1 MAGWLKRES
10 EWSGVKGCPDTTL
23 REAQIENNGDE
34 KVEWSFTEFLKAFLE
49 EVYGVSCLRP
59 LPPVIGE
66 GQIVDLLK
74 LQIGVRKR
82 GGYCSVSRNGLWS
95 SVAADCGLD
104 LRFSAALK
112 LVYVKYLDTLDRW
125 LRKIEN
131 YKGGG
136 GSGIEERYLSFCRFF
151 MQLELDPKVFV
162 SGIAS
167 KVEEDDEFVQLKKK
181 EFGVANEIMGF
192 GELNKDV
199 KSVDDKS
206 SNANEGTDDVN
217 IDEGGG
223 DDDLQMNEDP
233 LSKKRKRECSMGML
247 NWIRNVAK
255 DPGGPAIEALPERQ
269 KWKCY
274 PNELQWKQVLLV
286 REAMLLKKNVDA
298 GSQQSDLQKK
308 QKMHPSMYDDG
319 QCGSERL
326 RCSQRLI
333 SSKDSSRKARE
344 RGGTES
350 SSSGSQSDEDK
361 QSDSTAD
368 SPTYLSNSRK
378 KRIPIGPQYQ
388 ADLPEYEGVDYDS
401 ESKWFG
407 TKFWPLDKSEQ
418 MKKNLIERDRIGK
431 GRQDSC
437 GCQFVGSVD
446 CVRFHVKEKRLK
458 VKLELGSAFYL
469 WKLDAMGEDVAF
481 SWTKE
486 DQNKFKHIVQSN
498 PLSSEKYFWV
508 ELFKNFPKKGR
519 EALVSY
525 YFNVFLLQRRGI
537 QNRTSPTI
545 INSDDEESEYGPIAN
560 RFGAGSIFCSPK
572 KPHSNSR

>member
-1 MAGWLKRES
+1 M
-10 EWSGVKGCPDTTL
+10 
-23 REAQIENNGDE
+23 
-34 KVEWSFTEFLKAFLE
+34 E

-66 GQIVDLLK
+66 GQTVDLLK

-82 GGYCSVSRNGLWS
+82 GGYCSVSRDGLWS

-112 LVYVKYLDTLDRW
+112 LVYAKYLDTLDRW
-125 LRKIEN
+125 LRKIEK

-136 GSGIEERYLSFCRFF
+136 GSGIEERYLGFCRFL
-151 MQLELDPKVFV
+151 MELESDSKVFI
-162 SGIAS
+162 SGIAN
-167 KVEEDDEFVQLKKK
+167 KVEKDDEFVELKKR
-181 EFGVANEIMGF
+181 EFGGANENLGF
-192 GELNKDV
+192 VELNLDV
-199 KSVDDKS
+199 KSFDGKWSNTNRGIGNVNSDERQCVDKC
-206 SNANEGTDDVN
+206 
-217 IDEGGG
+217 GGG
-223 DDDLQMNEDP
+223 DDLQMNEDP
-233 LSKKRKRECSMGML
+233 VSKKRKRECCMGML
-247 NWIRNVAK
+247 NWIRKVAK
-255 DPGGPAIEALPERQ
+255 DPGGPAIEPLPERQ

-274 PNELQWKQVLLV
+274 ANELQWKQILLV

-298 GSQQSDLQKK
+298 GPQQWDWQKK
-308 QKMHPSMYDDG
+308 QKMHPSMYDYD
-319 QCGSERL
+319 QCVSERL

-350 SSSGSQSDEDK
+350 SSSGWQSDEDNADK

-368 SPTYLSNSRK
+368 SPTYLSNHRK
-378 KRIPIGPQYQ
+378 KRIPIGSHYQ
-388 ADLPEYEGVDYDS
+388 ADLPEFQGVDYES
-401 ESKWFG
+401 EPKWLG
-407 TKFWPLDKSEQ
+407 TKFWPLDKAEQ
-418 MKKNLIERDRIGK
+418 QKKSLIERDRIGK
-431 GRQDSC
+431 GRQESC
-437 GCQFVGSVD
+437 GCQFVGSLD
-446 CVRFHVKEKRLK
+446 CVRFHVREKRLK

-469 WKLDAMGEDVAF
+469 WKLDVMGEDVAF

-486 DQNKFKHIVQSN
+486 DQNKFQHIVQSN

-508 ELFKNFPKKGR
+508 ELFKHFPKKGR

-537 QNRTSPTI
+537 QNRSSPSD
-545 INSDDEESEYGPIAN
+545 INSDDEESEFGPIAN